1 MRTIREVMDLKIDD
15 LEFSVRCR
23 NCMKN
28 MRVETL
34 SDLTSHSVEEISKT
48 RNVGKRSIEEINSKL
63 AEIGLAWKMTDLDWV
78 KWGLSHLAW
87 IKANWF
93 RKRFAAFAKSIFQ
106 KCSAANHELFCHQK
120 KYRWFGFLAVKMKA
134 NFYFQK

>member
-1 MRTIREVMDLKIDD
+1 MALEDFMRTIREVMDLKIDD

-87 IKANWF
+87 IKAN
-93 RKRFAAFAKSIFQ
+93 
-106 KCSAANHELFCHQK
+106 
-120 KYRWFGFLAVKMKA
+120 
-134 NFYFQK
+134 

>member
-28 MRVETL
+28 MQVETL
-34 SDLTSHSVEEISKT
+34 SDLTSHSAEEISKT

-87 IKANWF
+87 IKAN
-93 RKRFAAFAKSIFQ
+93 
-106 KCSAANHELFCHQK
+106 
-120 KYRWFGFLAVKMKA
+120 
-134 NFYFQK
+134 